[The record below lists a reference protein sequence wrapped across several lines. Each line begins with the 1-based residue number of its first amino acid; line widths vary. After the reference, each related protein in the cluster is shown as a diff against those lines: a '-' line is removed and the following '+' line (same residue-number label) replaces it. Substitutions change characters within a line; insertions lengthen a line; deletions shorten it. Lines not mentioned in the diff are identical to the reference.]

1 MDKDKVRFASDRH
14 HFGFDRDRDY
24 SMERNDHDSQVDRI
38 DFESKFNM
46 YERQIDQLF
55 DFSYRSQDDIES
67 LKDKIK
73 SLRDE
78 IKTLFKMKD
87 DLGKCLHTIENKYSI
102 GEIPQLKICIQN
114 YYQLELEN
122 KRRMEYTDCYQF
134 QLFIVQIIIIVY
146 LVCLRFALV

>member
-1 MDKDKVRFASDRH
+1 MAQR
-14 HFGFDRDRDY
+14 Y
-24 SMERNDHDSQVDRI
+24 SQTHKSQDWSRPI
-38 DFESKFNM
+38 QEDLESKFNM

-55 DFSYRSQDDIES
+55 DFSYRTQ
-67 LKDKIK
+67 
-73 SLRDE
+73 DE

-87 DLGKCLHTIENKYSI
+87 DLGRSLDIMDKKYSI

-122 KRRMEYTDCYQF
+122 KLRMEYTDWYQF

-146 LVCLRFALV
+146 LVCLRFSLI